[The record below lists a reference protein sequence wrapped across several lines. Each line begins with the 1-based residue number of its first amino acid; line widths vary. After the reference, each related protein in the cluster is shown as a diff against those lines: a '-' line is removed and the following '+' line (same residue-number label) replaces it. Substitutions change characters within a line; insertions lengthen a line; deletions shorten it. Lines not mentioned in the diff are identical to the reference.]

1 MQRFVSALG
10 FVLGFTG
17 VIALAIGWS
26 TPVASQTDGR
36 TVDSLGA
43 QRILLPGNPSH
54 TSFGTLGADGNYRG
68 VMSPDEDIT
77 PEAIMPAGD
86 PSHTSFGT
94 LMPDGTYCGVG
105 CPSWDSYNEQ
115 VDEAGNH

>member
-68 VMSPDEDIT
+68 VELPDADLT
-77 PEAIMPAGD
+77 PDVIVPVA

-94 LMPDGTYCGVG
+94 FMPDGTYCGVG
-105 CPSWDSYNEQ
+105 CPSWESDNEQ
-115 VDEAGNH
+115 ADDAGNH

>member
-26 TPVASQTDGR
+26 TPAASQTDGR
-36 TVDSLGA
+36 TVDSPGA

-54 TSFGTLGADGNYRG
+54 TSFGTLGADGNYHG
-68 VMSPDEDIT
+68 VEPPDADFTSDVIV
-77 PEAIMPAGD
+77 PVA

-115 VDEAGNH
+115 ADDAGNH